1 MKGRGKYLL
10 NNFKR
15 RWQLLR
21 YAEVFLYSLGIFALV
36 ALLFSNIVP
45 ALLGFLITAAIFSM
59 ILSPWKI
66 NIGDVSSYLDK
77 RLGSLENSTGLLLQS
92 PDELGGLA
100 QLQQRKI
107 GTRLEAEIG
116 KISPET
122 NILKALIISGVFVFT
137 GVIAFYSGVS
147 DYFRTSSPGIK
158 KEEIIVFT
166 PVDSAAVKIKPPVL
180 TSQKVIITYP
190 SYTGIPPRS
199 FTNMNIEAVEGSIA
213 TWHIGFDMPVDN
225 VQLETKAN
233 RYQLGRQ
240 DDQYSGSS
248 TLNHSGFYN
257 FRFKD
262 SLGAA
267 YVSDLYSIKVERDRS
282 PEIEISNLDQFTS
295 FNYDEQKQ
303 ISFDVVVKDDFG
315 IAAAYIIATV
325 SKGTGEAVK
334 FREEKLSF
342 ETQVKRGTREQRFT
356 KKINLDEFKM
366 GPGDELYFYV
376 EALDLK
382 QPAANRARSETYF
395 AVIKDTASYGYQMEN
410 ALGVDLMP
418 DYFRSQRQLI
428 IDTEKLIGNR
438 NRIPQQDF
446 NSTSNNLGFDQK
458 ALRLRYGQ
466 FMGDESEGIATPGG
480 INADEENHDHEDED
494 PLAAFTHDHDG
505 NNDHNLV
512 AHDHEDEEEN
522 KNPDPLKE
530 FLHDHG
536 DPEAATLFTDSLK
549 SKLRQ
554 ALDIMWDA
562 ELHLRLNE
570 PEKSLP
576 FQYRALQLIQDIKNS
591 ARIYVH
597 RIGYDPPPIK
607 EEVRLTGKI
616 DGVSG
621 FQKQKDFE
629 EEDEFSSMRSAVNIV
644 EEIISNQRSITPEE
658 QIIAGKAGEELA
670 FLAIN
675 EPGKHLETL
684 QQLKWLAE
692 GRQISLKDLQTV
704 QRGLMKALPG
714 ASIKPARGNDFN
726 DRLNNLLIKELEN
739 NDR

>member
-190 SYTGIPPRS
+190 SYTGIPTRS

-213 TWHIGFDMPVDN
+213 TWHIGFDMPVDS

-233 RYQLGRQ
+233 RYLLGRQ

-295 FNYDEQKQ
+295 FDYDEQKQ

-480 INADEENHDHEDED
+480 INADEKNHEHEDED

-512 AHDHEDEEEN
+512 AHDHEDEEED

-576 FQYRALQLIQDIKNS
+576 YQYRALQLIQDIKNS
-591 ARIYVH
+591 ARIFVH
-597 RIGYDPPPIK
+597 RIGYDPPPIR

-704 QRGLMKALPG
+704 QRGLMMALPG